1 MPLSWRQ
8 MVMDSGS
15 SCQVPRDQRLM
26 GRLVGGLSHLSDP
39 VWGEVSAD
47 GGGTAVQANCHTAIK
62 QAQGGKTG
70 ARDCQRLLHCSKL
83 ARPPAH
89 RYPVVPIQN
98 GLSVCAC

>member
-39 VWGEVSAD
+39 VWGKVSAD
-47 GGGTAVQANCHTAIK
+47 GGGTAVQVNSHTEISQPQEIAGVFFIVLK
-62 QAQGGKTG
+62 AGLPSWAGT
-70 ARDCQRLLHCSKL
+70 LLSSSL
-83 ARPPAH
+83 
-89 RYPVVPIQN
+89 
-98 GLSVCAC
+98 